1 MDRWSLWLLA
11 RRSEHINTD
20 LCTAVCEREFTV
32 CVVWQWRVLTST
44 HTTHSLNCT
53 ISINRQHSDT
63 HTHTHHHHH
72 HHHLIHVTSNPA
84 MNSQLNRTCN
94 AQWQT
99 ATAASSNDTFHSIE
113 IITIT
118 QTSVVETNSTTILL
132 LTTTIYFQLW
142 FNLLISPEI
151 TSDQARSTLCPIP
164 VGERVQ

>member
-1 MDRWSLWLLA
+1 MLHQQTTLW
-11 RRSEHINTD
+11 
-20 LCTAVCEREFTV
+20 
-32 CVVWQWRVLTST
+32 
-44 HTTHSLNCT
+44 HTPSSSSSLNSCY
-53 ISINRQHSDT
+53 INRQHSDI
-63 HTHTHHHHH
+63 HTHHHHHHLIHVTSTDNTLTYTHHHHH
-72 HHHLIHVTSNPA
+72 HHHLIYVISNPA

-118 QTSVVETNSTTILL
+118 QTSAVETNSTTILL

-164 VGERVQ
+164 VGERVQYAL